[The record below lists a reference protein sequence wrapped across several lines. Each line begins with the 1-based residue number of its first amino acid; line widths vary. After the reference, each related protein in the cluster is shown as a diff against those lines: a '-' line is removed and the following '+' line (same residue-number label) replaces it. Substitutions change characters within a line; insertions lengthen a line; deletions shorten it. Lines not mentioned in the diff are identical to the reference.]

1 VDYDTPHELKGK
13 SKISETR
20 RATPRR
26 QHLRGKNMHARKT
39 AALAIIAGL
48 ATAGSL
54 AGATMTA
61 SADTRPRPASSIAAT
76 PNGGAATTQ
85 GNVKAPLPKLDKK
98 SKAAGV
104 EVASRNAA
112 KGSVHAAGSYSNCF
126 QLSNLTGTLCSYWN
140 SNYGGSRG
148 GTYYADPDW
157 WDNYFAT
164 AGSGQWQSMKNNSA
178 SVSNWDA
185 YLTSNVYTEEY
196 YSGAWG
202 TIKPY
207 VGGNYVSTFWLN
219 VESNKWS

>member
-1 VDYDTPHELKGK
+1 
-13 SKISETR
+13 
-20 RATPRR
+20 
-26 QHLRGKNMHARKT
+26 MHARRT

-54 AGATMTA
+54 TGSTMSA
-61 SADTRPRPASSIAAT
+61 SADTRTGPATTIAAA

-85 GNVKAPLPKLDKK
+85 GKVKAPLPKLDKK
-98 SKAAGV
+98 SRV
-104 EVASRNAA
+104 TEVDSASRNAA
-112 KGSVHAAGSYSNCF
+112 KGSVKAAASYSNCF

-157 WDNYFAT
+157 WDNYYVT
-164 AGSGQWQSMKNNSA
+164 SGSGQWQSIKNNSA

-185 YLTSNVYTEEY
+185 YYTANVYTEEY
-196 YSGAWG
+196 YSGVWG
-202 TIKPY
+202 TLKPY
-207 VGGNYVSTFWLN
+207 VGGNYTSTFWLN

>member
-1 VDYDTPHELKGK
+1 M
-13 SKISETR
+13 
-20 RATPRR
+20 
-26 QHLRGKNMHARKT
+26 QARKT

-48 ATAGSL
+48 ATAGSI

-61 SADTRPRPASSIAAT
+61 SAETRSRPASTVAAVRD
-76 PNGGAATTQ
+76 GSAATTQ
-85 GNVKAPLPKLDKK
+85 GKVKTPLPKLDKNLK
-98 SKAAGV
+98 VTAVDG
-104 EVASRNAA
+104 ASRNTASGSIKAA
-112 KGSVHAAGSYSNCF
+112 ASYSNCY
-126 QLSNLTGTLCSYWN
+126 QASNLTGTLCSYWN

-157 WDNYFAT
+157 WDNYYVT
-164 AGSGQWQSMKNNSA
+164 SGSGQWQSMKNNSA

-185 YLTSNVYTEEY
+185 YYTGNVYTEEY

-207 VGGNYVSTFWLN
+207 VGGNYTSTFWLN